1 MKIALSEH
9 EFLVV
14 QRYIQH
20 RYEQYL
26 VNQQDDLLFSV
37 NHRVLTDQCISKITV
52 DLFSQILGMH
62 HGFSFHTLRHS
73 AANYLAITLLG
84 SKEMIKTYTD
94 CPWVKA
100 KKMRDLLFG
109 MKARAQEEI
118 IQRNNP
124 FERVKKK
131 EPTFPFLFQKK
142 KPFVKHEKVSL
153 DEIISKVKDLSFN
166 SPTLYSPHTTVSS
179 LGLIWK
185 YHNAF
190 LRLERYFW
198 KLKYKPTNGIRWI
211 VKK

>member
-1 MKIALSEH
+1 LSEH

-118 IQRNNP
+118 IQHKWQVLASWMGHSSIEQTASNYLH
-124 FERVKKK
+124 V
-131 EPTFPFLFQKK
+131 
-142 KPFVKHEKVSL
+142 L
-153 DEIISKVKDLSFN
+153 DLLAVDRIYNSPCIISK
-166 SPTLYSPHTTVSS
+166 
-179 LGLIWK
+179 K
-185 YHNAF
+185 Y
-190 LRLERYFW
+190 
-198 KLKYKPTNGIRWI
+198 
-211 VKK
+211 